1 MIIFLC
7 TALFLCATGESPPPQ
22 APEAGLVQEAPIE
35 TLIVRAERL
44 IGGRVARQS
53 LTATQ
58 LEQASGSRLDE
69 ALRAMPSVGLF
80 RRTPSGSANATIQGL
95 SLRPIAPN
103 GAGRALVSLDGV
115 PQNDPFGSWIV
126 WARYDPLFLERV
138 DILRG
143 GAGAG
148 FGALALTGTLDL
160 VEARGGPSKLRLTAG
175 GAGSRAAAA
184 RASAQAGPAVL
195 TGMISY
201 EHRDGFIPV
210 IPASRGPVDIG
221 AGFEVATVTIVSEVP
236 DAQGSWAYRVSGFSE
251 EKGAGTIGA
260 QSKSLG
266 ADFSLARRWEG
277 AWGQG
282 RVQIYSQVRDFSN
295 QTNAISADRTSQD
308 PAVDQFETPASALG
322 GSLAFAPQWQG
333 LHPRLT
339 LDWRHSQGQTSELF
353 RYQRSD
359 FTRSRLAGG
368 SQNWLGGSLE
378 VPDLITDADQGTG
391 LDMVVRLD
399 RWANFSARRYEFDRT
414 TGQSTLR
421 ENGRDVQG
429 LVPTGRL
436 IAYAGQRTVELSA
449 YRSFRPPSL
458 NELHRPF
465 RVGNDVTEPDPALK
479 PEILEGVDLDL
490 KGQFRGFGVE
500 TSALLTLYA
509 NRLYDPVANVT
520 LASGPGVFDR
530 VGFLPAGGTLRQRRN
545 VGRIDAT
552 GMEASLTWVAETTSD
567 ASGRKPSGRVSVSL
581 TDATVDGAA
590 LLPQLTG
597 KRPAQAAPWAVY
609 IDLSLPIGARTS
621 YEFTLRGEGARFED
635 DLNTRKL
642 KAYHAFDVR
651 AQLDLAPGR
660 QLFVIGENI
669 GGSRIATALSGT
681 GVLSESQNRLLR
693 IGISL
698 TQ

>member
-1 MIIFLC
+1 MIFWS
-7 TALFLCATGESPPPQ
+7 TTLFLIAMGEPPPPP
-22 APEAGLVQEAPIE
+22 APEAGIVQEAPSE
-35 TLIVRAERL
+35 TIVVRAERL
-44 IGGRVARQS
+44 IGARMARQS
-53 LTATQ
+53 LTAAQ
-58 LEQASGSRLDE
+58 LEQASGTRLDE
-69 ALRAMPSVGLF
+69 ALRAMPGVGLF

-126 WARYDPLFLERV
+126 WARHDPLFLERV

-160 VEARGGPSKLRLTAG
+160 VEARGGPSKLRLSAG
-175 GAGSRAAAA
+175 GAGSRAVAG
-184 RASAQAGPAVL
+184 RASAQAGSALL

-201 EHRDGFIPV
+201 EHSDGFVPV
-210 IPASRGPVDIG
+210 IPASRGPVDTG
-221 AGFEVATVTIVSEVP
+221 AGFDVATATIVSEIP
-236 DAQGSWAYRVSGFSE
+236 DAQGSWAYRLSGFSE

-260 QSKSLG
+260 QSKNVG

-277 AWGQG
+277 VWGQG
-282 RVQIYSQVRDFSN
+282 RVLIYSQVRDFSN
-295 QTNAISADRTSQD
+295 QTNAISADRTRQD
-308 PAVDQFETPASALG
+308 PALDQFETPASALG
-322 GSLAFAPQWQG
+322 GSLAFAPDWQR
-333 LHPRLT
+333 LRPRFT
-339 LDWRHSQGQTSELF
+339 LDWRHSQGQTRELF

-359 FTRSRLAGG
+359 FTRSRRAGG
-368 SQNWLGGSLE
+368 SQDWLGGGIEL
-378 VPDLITDADQGTG
+378 PDLITDADQKTG
-391 LDMVVRLD
+391 LDIVVRLD
-399 RWANFSARRYEFDRT
+399 RWANSRAKRYEFDRIS
-414 TGQSTLR
+414 GQSTLQ
-421 ENGRDVQG
+421 ENARDAQG
-429 LVPTGRL
+429 LVPTGRFV
-436 IAYAGQRTVELSA
+436 AYAGQRTVQVSA

-465 RVGNDVTEPDPALK
+465 RVGNDVTEANPALK
-479 PEILEGVDLDL
+479 PEILEGLDLDL
-490 KGQFRGFGVE
+490 KGQFRGFGFE
-500 TSALLTLYA
+500 TTALLTLYA
-509 NRLYDPVANVT
+509 NRLFDPVANVT

-552 GMEASLTWVAETTSD
+552 GVEASLNWVAEATYD
-567 ASGRKPSGRVSVSL
+567 ASGRKPSGRVSFSL

-597 KRPAQAAPWAVY
+597 KRPAQAAPWAGY
-609 IDLSLPIGARTS
+609 LDLSFPIGARTTIDL
-621 YEFTLRGEGARFED
+621 TLRGEGARFED

-651 AQLDLAPGR
+651 AQWDLAPGR
-660 QLFVIGENI
+660 QLFIIGENI
-669 GGSRIATALSGT
+669 GGSRIATGLSGT
-681 GVLSESQNRLLR
+681 GVLSESQNRFWR

>member
-1 MIIFLC
+1 MIFWS
-7 TALFLCATGESPPPQ
+7 TTLFLSAIGEPPPRQ
-22 APEAGLVQEAPIE
+22 APEAGLVQEAPSE
-35 TLIVRAERL
+35 TIVVRAERL
-44 IGGRVARQS
+44 IGGRFARLN
-53 LTATQ
+53 LTAAQ
-58 LEQASGSRLDE
+58 LEQASGARLDE
-69 ALRAMPSVGLF
+69 ALRAIPGVGLF

-175 GAGSRAAAA
+175 SAGSRAAAG
-184 RASAQAGPAVL
+184 RVRAQAGPALL
-195 TGMISY
+195 TGMFSY
-201 EHRDGFIPV
+201 EHSDGFVPV
-210 IPASRGPVDIG
+210 IPANRGPVDTG
-221 AGFEVATVTIVSEVP
+221 AGFEVATATIVSEIP
-236 DAQGSWAYRVSGFSE
+236 DAQGSWAYRLSGFSE

-260 QSKSLG
+260 QSKSVG
-266 ADFSLARRWEG
+266 ADVSLARRWEG

-282 RVQIYSQVRDFSN
+282 RVLIYSQARDFSN
-295 QTNAISADRTSQD
+295 QTNAISANRTNQD
-308 PAVDQFETPASALG
+308 PALDQFETPASALG
-322 GSLAFAPQWQG
+322 GSLAFAPDWQQ
-333 LHPRLT
+333 LRPRFT
-339 LDWRHSQGQTSELF
+339 LDWRHSQGQTRELF
-353 RYQRSD
+353 RYQRTD
-359 FTRSRLAGG
+359 FTRSRRAGG
-368 SQNWLGGSLE
+368 SQDWLGGSIEL
-378 VPDLITDADQGTG
+378 PDLITDGDQKTG

-399 RWANFSARRYEFDRT
+399 RWANSRAKRYEFDRT
-414 TGQSTLR
+414 IGQSTLR
-421 ENGRDVQG
+421 ENERDFQG

-436 IAYAGQRTVELSA
+436 AAFAGQRTVQLSA

-465 RVGNDVTEPDPALK
+465 RVGNDVTEANPALK

-500 TSALLTLYA
+500 TTALLTLYA

-520 LASGPGVFDR
+520 LASGPGIFDK

-552 GMEASLTWVAETTSD
+552 GVEASLNWVAEATSN
-567 ASGRKPSGRVSVSL
+567 ASGRKPSGRMSFSL

-597 KRPAQAAPWAVY
+597 KRPAQAAPWAGY
-609 IDLSLPIGARTS
+609 FDLSLPIGTRTTIDL
-621 YEFTLRGEGARFED
+621 TLRGEGARFED

-642 KAYHAFDVR
+642 KAYHALDMR
-651 AQLDLAPGR
+651 AHWDLAPGQ

-681 GVLSESQNRLLR
+681 GVLSESQNRLWR
-693 IGISL
+693 IGLTL